1 MTNELKERIIKL
13 RSEGKSYGEIAKL
26 TNLSKN
32 TVATILRRQSIKTS
46 CNCPVCGKTL
56 KQTPG
61 HRQKKF
67 CSDECRMKYWRN
79 HKDELNLKTFYKC
92 VVNVN

>member
-1 MTNELKERIIKL
+1 MINELKERIIKL

-46 CNCPVCGKTL
+46 CNCPV
-56 KQTPG
+56 
-61 HRQKKF
+61 
-67 CSDECRMKYWRN
+67 
-79 HKDELNLKTFYKC
+79 
-92 VVNVN
+92 